1 MKRYG
6 LSKYERIK
14 LRSEVKEL
22 FESNEKEILNLY
34 PLKVLWV
41 LKTATSNKH
50 SGVKILVSV
59 PHKKIKRA
67 VKRNLI
73 KRRIREAY
81 RLNKL
86 QLVAKAKA
94 KRKSILIAF
103 VYVSSSVK
111 KYAEIESAVK
121 AAVQEMIN
129 RV

>member
-6 LSKYERIK
+6 FPKHERIK

-22 FESNEKEILNLY
+22 FESNGKEVLNLY
-34 PLKVLWV
+34 PLKVLFL
-41 LKTATSNKH
+41 LKPAGNNTQP
-50 SGVKILVSV
+50 GVKILVSV

-73 KRRIREAY
+73 KRRIKEAY

-86 QLVAKAKA
+86 PLTAKAKE
-94 KRKSILIAF
+94 KGQSVLIAF

-111 KYAEIESAVK
+111 KYAEIEPSVK
-121 AAVQEMIN
+121 AAIQEIIN